1 MKPRWFV
8 RGDLDGWAGLF
19 IDNLIQLLLILS
31 LVPPVCGIP
40 GEIVLGR
47 ILPAAALSILVG
59 NLFYSWQAHQLAQ
72 RTGRNDVTALPF
84 GINTVSLVAYLF
96 LVMGPL
102 WQKTHDPDLVW
113 AAGIFACWA
122 GGLLELLGAFV
133 TDPLRRWLP
142 RASLLS
148 PLAGIALTFISM
160 PFVFK
165 IYAQPSI
172 ALLPMLLVIFVYAG
186 KIRLPGHFPS
196 GLSAILLGTLLA
208 FLSRKMGLAAQP
220 TETIPVSVGL
230 HLPLPAWNKLISF
243 VQREGVGSFFSVIF
257 PMALFNVIGSLQNL
271 ESAEAAGDRYST
283 RSSLSVNGLSTLVA
297 AFFGSPFPTT
307 IYIGHPG
314 WKGMGARIGYSALN
328 GVVITVLCLL
338 GLTGAV
344 LRIVPMEVTLGVLVW
359 VGIVITAQAFTDTP
373 ARHSIA
379 VALGLIPC
387 LAGWAALLV
396 ETVARS
402 ANASLEALA
411 AQTNGDLVLTGL
423 FSLGQGFL
431 LTSILISAMTA
442 FVIDRRFISAS
453 LVALVG
459 SLFSILGL
467 IHAVTLTPQGAQAI
481 TGWWASPP
489 FAAAYLATAVVLLAL
504 HFLPQNPSSSLS

>member
-1 MKPRWFV
+1 MQPRWFV

-40 GEIVLGR
+40 SGMVLGR
-47 ILPAAALSILVG
+47 ILPGAALSILVG
-59 NLFYSWQAHQLAQ
+59 NLFYSWQAHRLAQ

-96 LVMGPL
+96 LIMGPL

-122 GGLLELLGAFV
+122 GGLLELLGAFI

-142 RASLLS
+142 RAALLS

-186 KIRLPGHFPS
+186 KIRLPGHLPS
-196 GLSAILLGTLLA
+196 GLLAVLLGTLLA
-208 FLSRKMGLAAQP
+208 FVFRSMGLAPQP
-220 TETIPVSVGL
+220 AEVIPVSMGL
-230 HLPLPAWNKLISF
+230 HLPLPAFDKLLSF
-243 VQREGVGSFFSVIF
+243 LQREGVGSFFAVIF

-271 ESAEAAGDRYST
+271 ESAEAAGDHYST

-328 GVVITVLCLL
+328 GIAITLLCLL

-359 VGIVITAQAFTDTP
+359 VGIVITAQAFTDSP
-373 ARHSIA
+373 ARHSLA
-379 VALGLIPC
+379 VAIGLIPC

-402 ANASLEALA
+402 TNASLETLA
-411 AQTNGDLVLTGL
+411 AQTNGDLVLSGV

-431 LTSILISAMTA
+431 LTSILVSAMTA

-453 LVALVG
+453 IVAMVG
-459 SLFSILGL
+459 SLFSIFGL
-467 IHAVTLTPQGAQAI
+467 IHAVTLTAHSSQPI
-481 TGWWASPP
+481 TGWWASPS
-489 FAAAYLATAVVLLAL
+489 FAAAYLATAMVLLAL
-504 HFLPQNPSSSLS
+504 HFLPQASSSS